1 MNIRNIASSILII
14 IAIIVA
20 LIFGKKL
27 IIPFLFA
34 VLFWFIVHEIRH
46 FIDRSKYIES
56 KFPTWLKNIATSL
69 IIILFIGFIS
79 SIISSSINALS
90 QSYKNYEQN
99 VGILIKLINEAFG
112 VEIYDVIKGHAA
124 DLNFGKILNAIINSI
139 SDILGNAFMILIY
152 AIFIFLEEKNFKSKL
167 GLLFKDK
174 GQVEKVDQLL
184 TNIKI
189 SISKYLGLKTMVSFL
204 TGFLSYIALAIIGI
218 DAPLFWAL
226 LIFLLNFIPT
236 IGSLIATI
244 FPMIFCL
251 LQFGELSQGIMV
263 LIFVGAIQILV
274 GNIIEPKVMG
284 NSMNISP
291 LVTILSLSFWG
302 AVWGITGMILSVP
315 ITVIL
320 IIIFAQFNSTK
331 RAAILLSEKG
341 KV

>member
-1 MNIRNIASSILII
+1 
-14 IAIIVA
+14 
-20 LIFGKKL
+20 
-27 IIPFLFA
+27 
-34 VLFWFIVHEIRH
+34 
-46 FIDRSKYIES
+46 
-56 KFPTWLKNIATSL
+56 
-69 IIILFIGFIS
+69 
-79 SIISSSINALS
+79 
-90 QSYKNYEQN
+90 
-99 VGILIKLINEAFG
+99 
-112 VEIYDVIKGHAA
+112 
-124 DLNFGKILNAIINSI
+124 
-139 SDILGNAFMILIY
+139 
-152 AIFIFLEEKNFKSKL
+152 
-167 GLLFKDK
+167 
-174 GQVEKVDQLL
+174 
-184 TNIKI
+184 
-189 SISKYLGLKTMVSFL
+189 MVSFL